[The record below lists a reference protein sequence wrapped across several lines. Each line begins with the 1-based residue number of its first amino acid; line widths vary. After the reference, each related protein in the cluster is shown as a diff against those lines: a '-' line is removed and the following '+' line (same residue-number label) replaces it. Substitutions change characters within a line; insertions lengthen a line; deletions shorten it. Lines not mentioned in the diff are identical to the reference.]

1 MVEIYASE
9 SSEVGKQVNWNYINK
24 DSLSNINE
32 LDVTVLKEIYSEIID
47 FANKLAES
55 NRIMED
61 YKDDEDIVDA
71 IDENEG
77 IIKRKKEIIELIESR
92 FKQLNREDL
101 INESKLEIDGKDC
114 KNNEDNNMEEYL

>member
-1 MVEIYASE
+1 M
-9 SSEVGKQVNWNYINK
+9 SSEVGKKVSWDHIDK
-24 DSLSNINE
+24 DKLSNIGE

-55 NRIMED
+55 NKIMEE
-61 YKDDEDIVDA
+61 YKDDEDILDA

-77 IIKRKKEIIELIESR
+77 IIKRKKEIIELIEER

-101 INESKLEIDGKDC
+101 INESKHQIDNRKY
-114 KNNEDNNMEEYL
+114 NNSENNQIEYL

>member
-9 SSEVGKQVNWNYINK
+9 SSEVGKQVNWNYVNK
-24 DSLSNINE
+24 DSLLNINE

-61 YKDDEDIVDA
+61 YKDDEDILDA

-101 INESKLEIDGKDC
+101 INESKLEIDCKDC
-114 KNNEDNNMEEYL
+114 NKNEDNDMEEYL

>member
-9 SSEVGKQVNWNYINK
+9 SSDVGKQVNWNYINK

-101 INESKLEIDGKDC
+101 INESKLQIDGKDC
-114 KNNEDNNMEEYL
+114 NNNEDNMEEYL

>member
-101 INESKLEIDGKDC
+101 INESKLEINGKDC
-114 KNNEDNNMEEYL
+114 NKNEDDNMEEYL

>member
-9 SSEVGKQVNWNYINK
+9 SSEVGRKVNWNHVNK

-77 IIKRKKEIIELIESR
+77 IIRRKKEIIELIENR

-101 INESKLEIDGKDC
+101 ISDSKLQIDGKDC
-114 KNNEDNNMEEYL
+114 NKSKENHIEEYL